1 MTSYSMIPLSSID
14 TGARLRAADPAW
26 VAFLAEEIAADGQ
39 IEPIRVVIR
48 GNGYKLVDGAR
59 RIAAFIDLGRG
70 EIEAR
75 IEPEQALADDIA
87 VRLAEIK
94 GHLLRGALTALE
106 HAISVSAWC
115 DVFQDVNGAPK
126 RGRKPKSPDL
136 NSQEEIGVACDTNWS
151 AAAQEALGISRSVL
165 FRCIKIARIDAD
177 IRSRIALHPIAEVQR
192 ELLLLSELTPVR
204 QKAVVDLL
212 TSEPAE
218 AATVTEALALLDHAP
233 GAKPVPAYERL
244 YDRFTRL
251 KAPEKEAFFD
261 LNADAIDAWI
271 AKRAAKNRRA
281 A

>member
-39 IEPIRVVIR
+39 IEPIRVVMR

-59 RIAAFIDLGRG
+59 RIAALVELGRD

-106 HAISVSAWC
+106 HAVSVSAWC
-115 DVFQDVNGAPK
+115 DIYQDVNGAPK
-126 RGRKPKSPDL
+126 RGRKPKSLDL
-136 NSQEEIGVACDTNWS
+136 NSQEEITVTRDTNWS
-151 AAAQEALGISRSVL
+151 VAAQEALGISHSVL
-165 FRCIKIARIDAD
+165 FRCLKIARIEIE
-177 IRSRIALHPIAEVQR
+177 IRGRIAVHPIAAVQR
-192 ELLLLSELTPVR
+192 ELLLLAELTPVR

-212 TSEPAE
+212 TGEPAQ
-218 AATVTEALALLDHAP
+218 ATTVTEALALLDHAP
-233 GAKPVPAYERL
+233 GAKPVPAYERM
-244 YDRFTRL
+244 YERFVRL

-261 LNADAIDAWI
+261 MNADAIDAWL
-271 AKRAAKNRRA
+271 AKRAAKRGRA